1 MASQK
6 GRTNT
11 RSSTPKNN
19 KPKRSPVKKWVFR
32 FFMIGMFGVFLV
44 VCLFLAVLFGAFGD
58 LPTPNDLSKKKIPL
72 ASEVYANDGSLLGK
86 YYIENRSFVQYNDIS
101 PYVIKALVSTED
113 KRFFRHKGFD
123 AISYI
128 RVMIK
133 SIILRNKTS
142 GGGSTIGQ
150 QTIKNLYKRQDY
162 SFLTIPVNKIKEAI
176 VAVRLEKI
184 YNKEDIISLYLNTVP
199 FGERAFGI
207 GTAANRFFSKK
218 AADLSLEE
226 AATLVGLLKATTR
239 YSPRVNPERSRD
251 RRNTVLRLM
260 HDNGD
265 INKKEMQAAQ
275 AKPIA
280 LKYNR
285 KTSQEE
291 LAPHFRAVL
300 KKELKKW
307 TDENP
312 ITNGEKHNLFTDGLK
327 IYTTIDPKLQKYAQ
341 EAVYAH
347 LPELHKTML
356 ADWPDAKA
364 FTTEHWDAIES
375 AWKKSNRYKVMKK
388 AGKSFSETETAFT
401 DRKFKM
407 KVFTWEGYQDKM
419 LTPKDSII
427 HYLQL
432 LNIGFVAMEPETGA
446 VQAWVGGIDID
457 VFQEDHVTLP
467 RQVGSTFKP
476 FTYATALARG
486 IDPCAY
492 YPNEKRTYVDW
503 QDWTPGNA
511 GNNPYEGYY
520 SLKGALAHSVNTI
533 AAQVI
538 FEAGI
543 DNVIYQAKRM
553 GITSDLPEVPS
564 ITLGTADIS
573 PLEMASAYCTFA
585 NGGHV
590 TPPFFLKEIKNQ
602 QGKTLAS
609 WKPEDKRYREKVLDD
624 ETVTMM
630 QVMMRKVVDEG
641 TGKRMRWQFGLQNE
655 IAGKTGTTQD
665 QGDGWFIAYTP
676 AIVAAAWVGS
686 EDRRVHFRT
695 LENGQ
700 GSRVA
705 LPVVGG
711 FFKKAMSNELFAQS
725 IGTSFNT
732 SEYFEDEMMGCEL
745 YVQYLPDP
753 EPDTLPDPTFEF
765 EGIFD
770 GFFSELKKNKTKGN
784 SNKTSNNKGKNN
796 SNGDLYK
803 DKPKTNTT
811 SKKSNTVKKEK
822 ETLGSMVEGWFKKRK
837 EKRKKKRE
845 EKRKRN

>member
-6 GRTNT
+6 GRTNQRT
-11 RSSTPKNN
+11 SNQKNN
-19 KPKRSPVKKWVFR
+19 KPKKSALKKWLYR
-32 FFMIGMFGVFLV
+32 FFMLGLLGVFLV
-44 VCLFLAVLFGAFGD
+44 GVLFLAVLFGAFGD

-86 YYIENRSFVQYNDIS
+86 YYIENRSFVQYDDIS

-133 SIILRNKTS
+133 TILLGNRSS

-184 YNKEDIISLYLNTVP
+184 YDKEDIISLYLNTVP

-218 AADLSLEE
+218 AADLNLEE
-226 AATLVGLLKATTR
+226 AATLVGLLKGTTR
-239 YSPRVNPERSRD
+239 YSPRVNPERSRE

-260 HDNGD
+260 NDNGD
-265 INKKEMQAAQ
+265 ISKKEKEAAQ
-275 AKPIA
+275 AKPLV

-307 TDENP
+307 TEENP
-312 ITNGEKHNLFTDGLK
+312 ITTGEKHNIFTDGLK
-327 IYTTIDPKLQKYAQ
+327 IYTTIDIKLQQYAQ

-375 AWKKSNRYKVMKK
+375 AWKKSSRYKALKK
-388 AGKSFSETETAFT
+388 AGKSFSEMETVLN

-432 LNIGFVAMEPETGA
+432 LNTGFVAMEPETGE
-446 VQAWVGGIDID
+446 VRAWVGGIDID
-457 VFQEDHVTLP
+457 IFQEDHVTLP

-476 FTYATALARG
+476 FTYATALTKG
-486 IDPCAY
+486 IDPCTY
-492 YPNEKRTYVDW
+492 YPNELRQYTDW
-503 QDWTPGNA
+503 QDWTPRNA
-511 GNNPYEGYY
+511 GDNPYEGYY

-543 DNVIYQAKRM
+543 DNVVYQAKQM
-553 GITSDLPEVPS
+553 GITSELPEVPS

-573 PLEMASAYCTFA
+573 PLDMASAYCAFA

-590 TPPFFLKEIKNQ
+590 TPPIFFKEIKTQ
-602 QGKTLAS
+602 QGKTIFS
-609 WKPEDKRYREKVLDD
+609 REPEAKQHRDKVLDD
-624 ETVTMM
+624 ETVKMM
-630 QVMMRKVVDEG
+630 QVMMRKVIDEG

-676 AIVAAAWVGS
+676 GIVAASWVGS

-695 LENGQ
+695 LANGQ

-705 LPVVGG
+705 LPIVGR
-711 FFKKAMSNELFAQS
+711 FFRKAMDDKLYAQN
-725 IGTSFNT
+725 IGASFNT
-732 SEYFEDEMMGCEL
+732 SEYFEPEMMDCEL
-745 YVQYLPDP
+745 YVKEIP
-753 EPDTLPDPTFEF
+753 EPEPITDPFIDIDD
-765 EGIFD
+765 IFD
-770 GFFSELKKNKTKGN
+770 FEGFFSELKKKKDQKNKNKS
-784 SNKTSNNKGKNN
+784 SNKKSFDGN
-796 SNGDLYK
+796 LYK
-803 DKPKTNTT
+803 DKPRPTT
-811 SKKSNTVKKEK
+811 TTKKPKAVKSKKEG
-822 ETLGSMVEGWFKKRK
+822 LGSIVDGWFKKRK
-837 EKRKKKRE
+837 EKRKKKKE
-845 EKRKRN
+845 EKKRGG